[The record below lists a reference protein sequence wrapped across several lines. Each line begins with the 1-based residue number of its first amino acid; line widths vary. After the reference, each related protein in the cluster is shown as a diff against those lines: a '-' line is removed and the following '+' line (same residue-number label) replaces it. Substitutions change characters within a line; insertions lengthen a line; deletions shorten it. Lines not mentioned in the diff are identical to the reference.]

1 MKFFAPTIVLA
12 LLVSAAQAGPM
23 VQQSSTKCTAKTS
36 APSTSTVST
45 SSASSSE
52 TSTTA
57 PVATTATT
65 ATSVAV
71 SSDESTDASIGGEA
85 DDEGTDYSSS
95 TAASTSAYSSPSASD
110 ATTYSAASTDYTT
123 STASSESTDY
133 TSSTAASET
142 SEYASSSAASETT
155 DYTSSS
161 AASEATEYT
170 STAASEATEYTSTA
184 ASEASEAT
192 EYTSTA
198 ASEAT
203 ASAATSDAT
212 DAATTSTAASTAAS
226 TTTATTDSAGSDVTT
241 TAACTLSGTYSDGTD
256 VSSCSSIVVSDLT
269 VPKGVT
275 LDLTDIADGAT
286 ITFEGTTTF
295 GEEEWDGPLIL
306 LTGTDLTVTGTGT
319 LDGQGDWYWEQGTS
333 ITRPVFFRMKEV
345 ISSTIENFNIKNSP
359 YRTFS
364 ILDCEDTT
372 ISGLTLDSS
381 AGDDVAKNTDGFDLS
396 RNVRLTIS
404 DCTVYNQDD
413 CLAMQSS
420 NDTTFSGNTCSGG
433 HGISIGSLGGDSV
446 TESDIVDGLTVSN
459 NKIIDSVNGIRIKT
473 IIDLYGTVT
482 GASYTDNTLSNVEN
496 AIVIHSDY
504 SKSEGGYTG
513 DATSKVQI
521 TDITISGL
529 SGTADDIYDILV
541 NSDVVSG
548 WTFSDITVT
557 GDTGSCSGEPSDVD
571 C

>member
-1 MKFFAPTIVLA
+1 MKFFFPTIVVA
-12 LLVSAAQAGPM
+12 LLASAAQAGPM
-23 VQQSSTKCTAKTS
+23 VQQGTTKCNSKTA

-45 SSASSSE
+45 STAGSSE
-52 TSTTA
+52 ATTSTPT
-57 PVATTATT
+57 ATTATT
-65 ATSVAV
+65 SVAA
-71 SSDESTDASIGGEA
+71 SASTDDTDASIGAEA
-85 DDEGTDYSSS
+85 DDSAVSDYLTSSS
-95 TAASTSAYSSPSASD
+95 ASTGS
-110 ATTYSAASTDYTT
+110 YSAASTSDSTQYSSSTYSSYT
-123 STASSESTDY
+123 STDA
-133 TSSTAASET
+133 
-142 SEYASSSAASETT
+142 SAASTTT

-161 AASEATEYT
+161 SASETTDYSSTAASAAYT
-170 STAASEATEYTSTA
+170 STAASEA
-184 ASEASEAT
+184 
-192 EYTSTA
+192 
-198 ASEAT
+198 
-203 ASAATSDAT
+203 
-212 DAATTSTAASTAAS
+212 ASTAAS
-226 TTTATTDSAGSDVTT
+226 DAYATSTADSAASAAATTASSSTNTTT

-256 VSSCSSIVVSDLT
+256 VSSCSSIVISDLT

-275 LDLTDIADGAT
+275 LDLTNVADGAT

-306 LTGTDLTVTGTGT
+306 LTGNDLTVTGTGT
-319 LDGQGDWYWEQGTS
+319 LDGQGSWYWEQGTS
-333 ITRPVFFRMKEV
+333 ISKPVFFRLKKVM
-345 ISSTIENFNIKNSP
+345 SSTLESFNIKNSP

-372 ISGLTLDSS
+372 LTGLTLDSS
-381 AGDDVAKNTDGFDLS
+381 AGDDTAKNTDGFDLS
-396 RNVRLTIS
+396 RNVGLTIS

-446 TESDIVDGLTVSN
+446 TESDIVSGLTVKN

-513 DATSKVQI
+513 DATSKVAI

-541 NSDVVSG
+541 NADVVSG

-557 GDTGSCSGEPSDVD
+557 GDTGSCSGEPSGVD

>member
-1 MKFFAPTIVLA
+1 MKFFFPTIVVA
-12 LLVSAAQAGPM
+12 LLASAVHAGPM
-23 VQQSSTKCTAKTS
+23 VQQGTTKCNTKTA
-36 APSTSTVST
+36 APSTSMVNTST
-45 SSASSSE
+45 AGSSE
-52 TSTTA
+52 TTTSTPTA
-57 PVATTATT
+57 ATA
-65 ATSVAV
+65 ATSVAA
-71 SSDESTDASIGGEA
+71 SAGTDASIGAEA
-85 DDEGTDYSSS
+85 DSSAVSDYPTTSSAWTGS
-95 TAASTSAYSSPSASD
+95 
-110 ATTYSAASTDYTT
+110 YSAASTSDSTQYSSTTYSSYT
-123 STASSESTDY
+123 STDA
-133 TSSTAASET
+133 
-142 SEYASSSAASETT
+142 SAAST
-155 DYTSSS
+155 TSSS
-161 AASEATEYT
+161 AASEATDYSSTMTSANSDYSSTAASAAYT
-170 STAASEATEYTSTA
+170 STAASEITSTA
-184 ASEASEAT
+184 ASDA
-192 EYTSTA
+192 TSTA
-198 ASEAT
+198 ASST
-203 ASAATSDAT
+203 SASAA
-212 DAATTSTAASTAAS
+212 ATTASS
-226 TTTATTDSAGSDVTT
+226 TTNTTT

-256 VSSCSSIVVSDLT
+256 VSSCSSIVISDLT

-275 LDLTDIADGAT
+275 LDLTSIVDGAT

-306 LTGTDLTVTGTGT
+306 LTGNDLTVTGTGT
-319 LDGQGDWYWEQGTS
+319 LDGQGSWYWEQGTS
-333 ITRPVFFRMKEV
+333 ISKPVFFRLKKVM
-345 ISSTIENFNIKNSP
+345 SSTLESFNIKNSP

-372 ISGLTLDSS
+372 LTGLTLDSS
-381 AGDDVAKNTDGFDLS
+381 AGDDTAKNTDGFDLS
-396 RNVRLTIS
+396 RNVGLTIS

-446 TESDIVDGLTVSN
+446 TESDIVSGLTVKN

-541 NSDVVSG
+541 NADVVSG

-557 GDTGSCSGEPSDVD
+557 GGTGSCSGEPSGVD

>member
-1 MKFFAPTIVLA
+1 
-12 LLVSAAQAGPM
+12 
-23 VQQSSTKCTAKTS
+23 
-36 APSTSTVST
+36 
-45 SSASSSE
+45 
-52 TSTTA
+52 
-57 PVATTATT
+57 
-65 ATSVAV
+65 
-71 SSDESTDASIGGEA
+71 
-85 DDEGTDYSSS
+85 
-95 TAASTSAYSSPSASD
+95 
-110 ATTYSAASTDYTT
+110 
-123 STASSESTDY
+123 
-133 TSSTAASET
+133 
-142 SEYASSSAASETT
+142 
-155 DYTSSS
+155 
-161 AASEATEYT
+161 
-170 STAASEATEYTSTA
+170 
-184 ASEASEAT
+184 
-192 EYTSTA
+192 
-198 ASEAT
+198 
-203 ASAATSDAT
+203 
-212 DAATTSTAASTAAS
+212 
-226 TTTATTDSAGSDVTT
+226 

-256 VSSCSSIVVSDLT
+256 VSSCSSIVISDLT

-275 LDLTDIADGAT
+275 LDLTNVADGAT

-306 LTGTDLTVTGTGT
+306 LTGNDLTVTGTGT
-319 LDGQGDWYWEQGTS
+319 LDGQGSWYWEQGTS
-333 ITRPVFFRMKEV
+333 ISKPVFFRLKKVM
-345 ISSTIENFNIKNSP
+345 SSTLESFNIKNSP

-372 ISGLTLDSS
+372 LTGLTLDSS
-381 AGDDVAKNTDGFDLS
+381 AGDDTAKNTDGFDLS
-396 RNVRLTIS
+396 RNVGLTIS

-446 TESDIVDGLTVSN
+446 TESDIVSGLTVKN

-513 DATSKVQI
+513 DATSKVAI

-541 NSDVVSG
+541 NADVVSG

-557 GDTGSCSGEPSDVD
+557 GDTGSCSGEPSGVD

>member
-1 MKFFAPTIVLA
+1 MKFFFPTIVVA
-12 LLVSAAQAGPM
+12 LLASAAQAGPM
-23 VQQSSTKCTAKTS
+23 VQQGTTKCNSKTA

-45 SSASSSE
+45 STAGSSE
-52 TSTTA
+52 ATTSTPT
-57 PVATTATT
+57 ATTATT
-65 ATSVAV
+65 SVAA
-71 SSDESTDASIGGEA
+71 SASTDDTDASIGAEA
-85 DDEGTDYSSS
+85 DDSAVSDYLTSSS
-95 TAASTSAYSSPSASD
+95 ASTGS
-110 ATTYSAASTDYTT
+110 YSAASTSDSTQYSSSTYSSYT
-123 STASSESTDY
+123 STDA
-133 TSSTAASET
+133 
-142 SEYASSSAASETT
+142 SAASTTT

-161 AASEATEYT
+161 SASETTDYSSTAASAAYT
-170 STAASEATEYTSTA
+170 STAASEAASTAASDAYATSTA
-184 ASEASEAT
+184 ASA
-192 EYTSTA
+192 
-198 ASEAT
+198 
-203 ASAATSDAT
+203 ASAA
-212 DAATTSTAASTAAS
+212 
-226 TTTATTDSAGSDVTT
+226 ATTDSSSTNTTT

-256 VSSCSSIVVSDLT
+256 VSSCSSIVISDLT

-275 LDLTDIADGAT
+275 LDLTNVADGAT

-306 LTGTDLTVTGTGT
+306 LTGNDLTVTGTGT
-319 LDGQGDWYWEQGTS
+319 LDGQGSWYWEQGTS
-333 ITRPVFFRMKEV
+333 ISKPVFFRLKKVM
-345 ISSTIENFNIKNSP
+345 SSTLESFNIKNSP

-372 ISGLTLDSS
+372 LTGLTLDSS
-381 AGDDVAKNTDGFDLS
+381 AGDDTAKNTDGFDLS
-396 RNVRLTIS
+396 RNVGLTIS

-446 TESDIVDGLTVSN
+446 TESDIVSGLTVKN

-513 DATSKVQI
+513 DATSKVAI

-541 NSDVVSG
+541 NADVVSG

-557 GDTGSCSGEPSDVD
+557 GDTGSCSGEPSGVD